1 MFIIENITDIFLP
14 IWTLWVR
21 CGYVL
26 WANLS
31 LAFLARFEL
40 WAKALWANLSLVFLA
55 RFELW
60 AKALWANLSLV
71 FLERFEL
78 WARALWA
85 NFSLV
90 FLARF
95 ELWAK
100 ALWANLFLVFF
111 AHFELWARALWA
123 NVSLAFLARFELW
136 AKALW
141 ANLSL
146 SRARSELR
154 DWLTRPLL
162 GSPRRGSVAT
172 LYATLVV
179 VCLRVPTVLVPNR
192 SHLPPTIVGGT
203 SVGKLSVRPAVA
215 RYRALSGFWECRGCS
230 LLFIVPCI
238 CMATK

>member
-40 WAKALWANLSLVFLA
+40 WAKALWANLSLAFLA

-60 AKALWANLSLV
+60 AKALWANLSLAV
-71 FLERFEL
+71 
-78 WARALWA
+78 
-85 NFSLV
+85 
-90 FLARF
+90 
-95 ELWAK
+95 
-100 ALWANLFLVFF
+100 
-111 AHFELWARALWA
+111 
-123 NVSLAFLARFELW
+123 LARFELW

-162 GSPRRGSVAT
+162 GSPRRDSVAT
-172 LYATLVV
+172 LYATLITLKVWMPDPILYGKGRCCRIHIDTQEYQKKV
-179 VCLRVPTVLVPNR
+179 SDSVSKKIGIGKKFRILFR
-192 SHLPPTIVGGT
+192 SDF
-203 SVGKLSVRPAVA
+203 
-215 RYRALSGFWECRGCS
+215 GFRHT
-230 LLFIVPCI
+230 LL
-238 CMATK
+238 AWG

>member
-40 WAKALWANLSLVFLA
+40 WAKALWANLSLAFLA

-71 FLERFEL
+71 
-78 WARALWA
+78 
-85 NFSLV
+85 
-90 FLARF
+90 
-95 ELWAK
+95 
-100 ALWANLFLVFF
+100 
-111 AHFELWARALWA
+111 
-123 NVSLAFLARFELW
+123 FLARFELW

-172 LYATLVV
+172 LYATLA
-179 VCLRVPTVLVPNR
+179 TE
-192 SHLPPTIVGGT
+192 
-203 SVGKLSVRPAVA
+203 KL
-215 RYRALSGFWECRGCS
+215 LQCFWEHFPVWNWKGRFRWIWWKVTMPILGDYNPKTF
-230 LLFIVPCI
+230 LLISPQI
-238 CMATK
+238 CTF

>member
-1 MFIIENITDIFLP
+1 MKILL
-14 IWTLWVR
+14 TLWVR

-100 ALWANLFLVFF
+100 ALWANLSLV
-111 AHFELWARALWA
+111 
-123 NVSLAFLARFELW
+123 FLARFELW

-162 GSPRRGSVAT
+162 GSLRRDSVAT
-172 LYATLVV
+172 LYATLALGLANSAGQVSEPV
-179 VCLRVPTVLVPNR
+179 T
-192 SHLPPTIVGGT
+192 HLP
-203 SVGKLSVRPAVA
+203 
-215 RYRALSGFWECRGCS
+215 S
-230 LLFIVPCI
+230 LNKQSSIGIFR
-238 CMATK
+238 

>member
-40 WAKALWANLSLVFLA
+40 WAKALWANLSLAFLA

-71 FLERFEL
+71 
-78 WARALWA
+78 
-85 NFSLV
+85 
-90 FLARF
+90 
-95 ELWAK
+95 
-100 ALWANLFLVFF
+100 
-111 AHFELWARALWA
+111 
-123 NVSLAFLARFELW
+123 FLARFELW

-162 GSPRRGSVAT
+162 GSLRRDSVTT

-179 VCLRVPTVLVPNR
+179 PVSRNQFRFYPVWFGSFENTQRKGLLVISLGLLLANSWKAFKEWGQVFILYFIYFKR
-192 SHLPPTIVGGT
+192 GWGAGSGLVHVGGRDIWRGKWGKVSSEGFGTIVVVLGL
-203 SVGKLSVRPAVA
+203 VLQLLDVA
-215 RYRALSGFWECRGCS
+215 LARVF
-230 LLFIVPCI
+230 LFP
-238 CMATK
+238 KSYKF